1 MSRVPKP
8 DAGIMAV
15 LIPFVILLLVLIALE
30 PARASSSA
38 AVHPS
43 QATSPATIFE
53 E

>member
-30 PARASSSA
+30 PARASNSG

-43 QATSPATIFE
+43 QAPSPAIFFE
-53 E
+53 K